1 MNEMQ
6 LRDFLDLSVF
16 DAYLLTLNSSPGHD
30 RIPVPFFSDPDKS
43 QEVDLSPHLVMKL
56 QILNKHNPQQEIYS
70 CHTSF
75 FTNVL

>member
-6 LRDFLDLSVF
+6 LRDFLDLCVF
-16 DAYLLTLNSSPGHD
+16 DAYLLTINSSPGHD
-30 RIPVPFFSDPDKS
+30 RIPMTFFSDPDRS

-56 QILNKHNPQQEIYS
+56 RILNEHNPQQEIYS

-75 FTNVL
+75 FANE